1 MPTNFIQP
9 FDFKTIYINYFLGN
23 QLLFPYL
30 FVIILSFVSAYLNIS
45 NTIFLI
51 LLGIGSLMF
60 GAYTGEGIYTLTLF
74 LIGFVLYKIFGR
86 IFQ

>member
-1 MPTNFIQP
+1 MPTNFVQP

-23 QLLFPYL
+23 QLLFPFL

-51 LLGIGSLMF
+51 LLAIGSLMF
-60 GAYTGEGIYTLTLF
+60 GAYMGQAIYILVLF
-74 LIGFVLYKIFGR
+74 GVGFILYKMFSR
-86 IFQ
+86 IFR